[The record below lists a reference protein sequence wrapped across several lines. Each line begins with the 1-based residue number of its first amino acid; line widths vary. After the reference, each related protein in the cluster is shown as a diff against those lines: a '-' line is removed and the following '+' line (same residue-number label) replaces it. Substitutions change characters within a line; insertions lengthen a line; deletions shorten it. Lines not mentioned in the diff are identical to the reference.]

1 VNDGSDDVRPDA
13 RPTDA
18 QLAAIDAAVEGG
30 REARTDLL
38 RELVRFDST
47 LGRERAVQARVA
59 TAFADAGLAVEAVPL
74 DYADLAARPG
84 FSPVE
89 WSEDGRGIVIGRH
102 RVSEGAG
109 RSLILNAHVDVVPTG
124 PAHLWRHP
132 PFGAVVEDG
141 RMYGRGAGDMK
152 AGLAAMTYAL
162 TALHDAGLEPAS
174 TVVLQSVVEEECTGN
189 GALAAVAAGDVADA
203 AIIPEPFDRTI
214 LTSQLG
220 VLWARVTVEGRPT
233 HVLEATAGVDAI
245 RLAGEVAGAFR
256 TLEAEMN
263 APAERPAAYADAVH
277 PINVNVGRIEGGE
290 WTSSVPASCTFDVRF
305 GFFPGTS
312 VADMKARVEAHL
324 RRFVDAHPVLKDA
337 PPHLTYVG
345 FQAEPYEPPADHPAW
360 RTLAAAHA
368 DLAGAPPATLAST
381 ATTDA
386 RILGLAG
393 GVPTTC
399 YGPTAG
405 SIHGVDEW
413 VDLDSVHEVTRTL
426 ARFIARWCGV
436 RPRGAT

>member
-1 VNDGSDDVRPDA
+1 MSDPFDVRPDA

-18 QLAAIDAAVEGG
+18 QLAAIDAAVDAG
-30 REARTDLL
+30 RDARTELL
-38 RELVRFDST
+38 RELVRFAST
-47 LGRERAVQARVA
+47 LGREHAVQARVA
-59 TAFADAGLAVEAVPL
+59 DAFAAAGLAVETIPL
-74 DYADLAARPG
+74 DYADLATRPG
-84 FSPVE
+84 FSPVD
-89 WSEDGRGIVIGRH
+89 WPEDGREVVVGRH
-102 RVSEGAG
+102 VVNEAAG
-109 RSLILNAHVDVVPTG
+109 RSLLLNAHVDVVPTG
-124 PAHLWRHP
+124 PEHLWRHP

-152 AGLAAMTYAL
+152 AGLAAMLHAV

-189 GALAAVAAGDVADA
+189 GALAAVLAGDVCDA

-214 LTSQLG
+214 LTAQLG

-245 RLAGEVAGAFR
+245 RLAGEIAESFR
-256 TLEAEMN
+256 DLEARMN
-263 APAERPAAYADAVH
+263 APEERPAAYADAPH

-324 RRFVDAHPVLKDA
+324 ARFVEAHPVLKDA
-337 PPHLTYVG
+337 PPRLAYVG

-360 RTLAAAHA
+360 RGLAEVHAAF
-368 DLAGAPPATLAST
+368 AGAPPATLAST

-386 RILGLAG
+386 RILGLVG
-393 GVPTTC
+393 GTPTTC

-426 ARFIARWCGV
+426 AHFLARWTGV
-436 RPRGAT
+436 RPRGGA

>member
-1 VNDGSDDVRPDA
+1 MSDPFDVRPDA

-18 QLAAIDAAVEGG
+18 QLAAIDAAVDAG
-30 REARTDLL
+30 RDARTELL
-38 RELVRFDST
+38 RELVRFAST
-47 LGRERAVQARVA
+47 LGCEHGVQARVA
-59 TAFADAGLAVEAVPL
+59 DAFAAAGLAVQTIPL
-74 DYADLAARPG
+74 DYADLATRPG
-84 FSPVE
+84 FSPVD
-89 WSEDGRGIVIGRH
+89 WPEDGREVVVGRH
-102 RVSEGAG
+102 VVNDAAG
-109 RSLILNAHVDVVPTG
+109 RSLLLNAHVDVVPTG
-124 PAHLWRHP
+124 PEHLWRHP

-152 AGLAAMTYAL
+152 AGLAAMLHAL

-189 GALAAVAAGDVADA
+189 GALAAVLAGDVCDA

-214 LTSQLG
+214 LTAQLG

-245 RLAGEVAGAFR
+245 RLAGEVAESFR
-256 TLEAEMN
+256 DLEARMN
-263 APAERPAAYADAVH
+263 RPEERPAAYADAPH

-324 RRFVDAHPVLKDA
+324 ARFVGAHPVLKDA
-337 PPHLTYVG
+337 PPRLTYVG

-360 RTLAAAHA
+360 RGLAEVHAAF
-368 DLAGAPPATLAST
+368 AGAPPATLAST

-386 RILGLAG
+386 RILGRVG
-393 GVPTTC
+393 GMPTTC

-426 ARFIARWCGV
+426 ARFLARWTGV
-436 RPRGAT
+436 RPRGGA